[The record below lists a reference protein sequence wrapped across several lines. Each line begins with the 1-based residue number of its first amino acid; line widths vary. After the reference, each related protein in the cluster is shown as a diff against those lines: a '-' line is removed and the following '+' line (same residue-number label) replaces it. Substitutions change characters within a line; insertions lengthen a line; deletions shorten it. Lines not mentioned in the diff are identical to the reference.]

1 MKFFRLPAEIKA
13 LAFDMDLT
21 LYTNHEYAQFQIDS
35 LIEKLGEIQ
44 GLPFDEM
51 KRETEDIRAKLSKKG
66 KIPSFS
72 QILKSYGISTEK
84 IAGWRNDFLE
94 PERFIKK
101 DLRLKETLKKLS
113 ENYFLGLV
121 TNNPVLV
128 ALKTLAALGVEEYF
142 PSIVGLDTCLTSKPH
157 KKPYK
162 KFLELSSCA
171 VETCVSIGDRYD
183 VDLDIPL
190 KMGMGGILV
199 DGVEDVYKL
208 PDIFLTGGNYGI

>member
-1 MKFFRLPAEIKA
+1 MKFFQMPAEIKA

-21 LYTNHEYAQFQIDS
+21 LYTNHEYAQYQIDI
-35 LIEKLGEIQ
+35 LIEKLSEMQ
-44 GLPFDEM
+44 GLSFEEM
-51 KRETEDIRAKLSKKG
+51 KNEVDGIRVKLSKNR

-72 QILKSYGISTEK
+72 KILNSYGINTEK
-84 IAGWRNDFLE
+84 IAGWRNELLE

-101 DLRLKETLKKLS
+101 DFRLKETLKKLS
-113 ENYFLGLV
+113 ETYFLGLV

-142 PSIVGLDTCLTSKPH
+142 PIIVGLDTCLASKPH

-208 PDIFLTGGNYGI
+208 QDILLKGGNYGL